1 MPLILSKKKKKDSA
15 IIYDYDEDFNKIEKV
30 TSHTRKEP
38 SFSLEIASK
47 SPEKIY
53 SFLKSQNS
61 INNDSVFV
69 NFPFAKTKANFSENY
84 FSLKANIFEK
94 KQTNPTAKCIFYL
107 SENLA
112 KIEENYNNITQTNSA
127 ISALFNNFMYIRFLS
142 YRCNVSNDEPFEEF
156 VSEISSI

>member
-1 MPLILSKKKKKDSA
+1 
-15 IIYDYDEDFNKIEKV
+15 
-30 TSHTRKEP
+30 
-38 SFSLEIASK
+38 LEIASK
-47 SPEKIY
+47 NPEKIY

-94 KQTNPTAKCIFYL
+94 KQTNPTAKYIFYL
-107 SENLA
+107 SGNLA

-127 ISALFNNFMYIRFLS
+127 ISALFNNFSAINTSIIAEKNDAKLS
-142 YRCNVSNDEPFEEF
+142 FKLNFKKAKNLY
-156 VSEISSI
+156 EILK

>member
-1 MPLILSKKKKKDSA
+1 M
-15 IIYDYDEDFNKIEKV
+15 
-30 TSHTRKEP
+30 
-38 SFSLEIASK
+38 EIASK
-47 SPEKIY
+47 NPEKIY

-94 KQTNPTAKCIFYL
+94 KQTNPTAKYIFYL
-107 SENLA
+107 SGNLA

-127 ISALFNNFMYIRFLS
+127 ISALFNNFSAINTSIIAEKNDAKLS
-142 YRCNVSNDEPFEEF
+142 FKLNFKKAKNLY
-156 VSEISSI
+156 EILK